1 MNNLQRPSRKSPSRQ
16 TRLVSRRVERLE
28 ADGETHRRDCEC
40 ARCDAGFVPS
50 EGERRIG
57 QRSARR
63 RDELGRARAA
73 ALRARERRRERE
85 RLRQLDLQSFFAR
98 SNAVTDAEIA
108 RLRASRAR
116 ALEDR
121 RLDLLLGLRNAG
133 LSLEAAIAEVDRA
146 NLPDGEQPDNDNAVA
161 SVAARV
167 PADGQRAAEA
177 PVSAQ
182 PRDPAQAR
190 NPDRSREPPPPSRP
204 HESLKL
210 FS

>member
-1 MNNLQRPSRKSPSRQ
+1 MKNLQRPSRKSPPRQ

-63 RDELGRARAA
+63 RDELGRARAV

-98 SNAVTDAEIA
+98 SNAATDAEIA
-108 RLRASRAR
+108 RLRALRAR
-116 ALEDR
+116 SLEDR

-133 LSLEAAIAEVDRA
+133 LSLAAAIAEVDRA
-146 NLPDGEQPDNDNAVA
+146 NLTDGSQADNDNAVA
-161 SVAARV
+161 SVAAAS
-167 PADGQRAAEA
+167 PAPGPLAAEPPA
-177 PVSAQ
+177 PAQ
-182 PRDPAQAR
+182 PRDPH
-190 NPDRSREPPPPSRP
+190 RSHEPPPASRP

>member
-1 MNNLQRPSRKSPSRQ
+1 MNYSQRPARKSPSRQ

-50 EGERRIG
+50 EGERRIV

-63 RDELGRARAA
+63 RDELGRARAV

-98 SNAVTDAEIA
+98 SNAATDAEIA
-108 RLRASRAR
+108 RLRALRAR
-116 ALEDR
+116 ALEDS

-133 LSLEAAIAEVDRA
+133 LSLAAAIAEVDRA
-146 NLPDGEQPDNDNAVA
+146 NLPDGSRPDNDNAVA
-161 SVAARV
+161 PAAD
-167 PADGQRAAEA
+167 PARGQMADQA
-177 PVSAQ
+177 PVSPPGQ
-182 PRDPAQAR
+182 HRDPDQAQHG
-190 NPDRSREPPPPSRP
+190 PREPPASR